1 MFYVIKDVLHPLLRS
16 EIEFIILLID
26 VKVEEAYCE
35 MVHVEDYAD
44 IIAFSKLLPL
54 LSCIIVFID
63 SCHDECSV
71 W

>member
-16 EIEFIILLID
+16 EIEFIILLIYF
-26 VKVEEAYCE
+26 KVEEAYCE
-35 MVHVEDYAD
+35 MVKVEDYAD
-44 IIAFSKLLPL
+44 IIAFCKLLPL

-63 SCHDECSV
+63 SCYDECSV